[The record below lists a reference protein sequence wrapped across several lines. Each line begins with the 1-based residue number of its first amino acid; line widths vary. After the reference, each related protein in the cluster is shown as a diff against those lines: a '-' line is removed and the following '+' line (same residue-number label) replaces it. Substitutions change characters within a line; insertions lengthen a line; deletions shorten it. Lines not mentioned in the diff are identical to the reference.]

1 MPISPITLR
10 PAMPA
15 DMPAVR
21 ELEIL
26 DNRPPLRGPI
36 LIAEARGRP
45 VAAMAVRDGA
55 VVADPFRRARAAV
68 ALLRT
73 QRELLDREDRPSAER
88 RLAFPKL
95 RVA

>member
-15 DMPAVR
+15 DAPAVR
-21 ELEIL
+21 ELATL
-26 DNRPPLRGPI
+26 DCRPVLRGPV
-36 LIAEARGRP
+36 LLAEARGRP
-45 VAAMAVRDGA
+45 IAAIAVRDGA
-55 VVADPFRRARAAV
+55 VVADPFRRTAAAV

-73 QRELLDREDRPSAER
+73 QRELLQPEDRTTIKER
-88 RLAFPKL
+88 LTYPQL